1 VVARRLESR
10 FVLITFPAPGGWPI
24 LIKSPTQRVVCV
36 YVLKYREFIWPLTS
50 FQIIR
55 PITGPVLTVTI
66 FAVIIAYL
74 HDKDPRINL
83 TNNVVPLL
91 SVVVGLILVF
101 RYVLA
106 GRPKRFRS
114 NDSYRNG

>member
-1 VVARRLESR
+1 MSMSNIDL
-10 FVLITFPAPGGWPI
+10 
-24 LIKSPTQRVVCV
+24 
-36 YVLKYREFIWPLTS
+36 

-101 RYVLA
+101 RYASASLA
-106 GRPKRFRS
+106 SSPWRPS
-114 NDSYRNG
+114 LVTLTTI

>member
-1 VVARRLESR
+1 MLGYWNIYMA
-10 FVLITFPAPGGWPI
+10 IDI
-24 LIKSPTQRVVCV
+24 
-36 YVLKYREFIWPLTS
+36 

-66 FAVIIAYL
+66 FALIIAYL
-74 HDKDPRINL
+74 HDRDPRINL

-101 RYVLA
+101 RYAFPSRTPGFSAAL
-106 GRPKRFRS
+106 
-114 NDSYRNG
+114 

>member
-1 VVARRLESR
+1 MANIDL
-10 FVLITFPAPGGWPI
+10 
-24 LIKSPTQRVVCV
+24 
-36 YVLKYREFIWPLTS
+36 

-66 FAVIIAYL
+66 FALIIAYL

-101 RYVLA
+101 RYASASLS
-106 GRPKRFRS
+106 GGPWRS
-114 NDSYRNG
+114 CFATLTTI